1 MARRKVS
8 MGLIANRRVR
18 AATYAK
24 RKEGLKK
31 KAAELATLCDVP
43 VALVCSCPD
52 AGAGAGAAADVWESR
67 EGVLAAYRALPAE
80 ARAGHT
86 LRAYVE
92 GELGK
97 EEAKLA
103 RVRQSGPAEL
113 APWDPA
119 LDDLAAEELHRL
131 LTDTIDAALR
141 AVSERRRALGLP
153 QVDDD
158 DVGGALLEREG
169 VALDV
174 SDAVPLARAAP
185 CAGTTNFADADGC
198 LLPEQSGDGVHTGD
212 GRYEQAMWGS
222 AAMMHPVYGFQQCNS
237 SADMDPGYLL
247 QTALDNNGRRLP
259 WDAFQQRNAGATMQ
273 YGFQCD
279 GSSSRYMGVNGYLMQ
294 TVPGNGG
301 GAQPNLA
308 MWATGEPCTTI
319 VPAGYPSLDLGLSY
333 MDTPAAHASQ
343 DTSGSSLA
351 MGAGANFVDAPPALS
366 LTMGT
371 GGDFVGALPARPI
384 AMSFGGDMMNAG
396 SYITPWP
403 AQQHQD
409 ADGSHQSGLEQLHYP
424 GDLEETHLH
433 YLSDME
439 DTQLQLWGTN
449 PPSMR
454 APHPPSKKQRTK

>member
-43 VALVCSCPD
+43 VALVCASCPD
-52 AGAGAGAAADVWESR
+52 AAAGADVWESR

-103 RVRQSGPAEL
+103 RVRQSGPAAL

-119 LDDLAAEELHRL
+119 LDDLGAEELHRL

-153 QVDDD
+153 PVDDDD
-158 DVGGALLEREG
+158 DVGRALLEREG
-169 VALDV
+169 VALNV

-185 CAGTTNFADADGC
+185 CAGTTNFADADGY
-198 LLPEQSGDGVHTGD
+198 LFAEQSGDGVHTGD
-212 GRYEQAMWGS
+212 GRYEQAMWAS
-222 AAMMHPVYGFQQCNS
+222 AAVMRPVYDFQQCS
-237 SADMDPGYLL
+237 RSADMMAPDMYGS
-247 QTALDNNGRRLP
+247 NNNNVNHGRRLA
-259 WDAFQQRNAGATMQ
+259 WDAFQQRNAAATMQ

-279 GSSSRYMGVNGYLMQ
+279 GSGRYMGVNGYLMQ

-301 GAQPNLA
+301 GAQPNLV
-308 MWATGEPCTTI
+308 MWATGEPRTAI
-319 VPAGYPSLDLGLSY
+319 VPAAYPSLDLGLSY

-343 DTSGSSLA
+343 DTGDSNLA

-366 LTMGT
+366 LAMGT
-371 GGDFVGALPARPI
+371 GGDFVGAPPARSL
-384 AMSFGGDMMNAG
+384 AMSFGGDMINAG

-403 AQQHQD
+403 AQQHQN
-409 ADGSHQSGLEQLHYP
+409 ADGSHQSGLEQLHYL
-424 GDLEETHLH
+424 GDLEDTHLH
-433 YLSDME
+433 YLSDIE
-439 DTQLQLWGTN
+439 DTQLQLWGTD